1 MQTTHLPV
9 TEELVSDDVRVA
21 VQKKSNCQVEF
32 LVTAAKNLI
41 QKARLQAVK
50 GINKEVVLPGF
61 RKGKAPD
68 AMIASKYPRDV
79 EKQLHKELADLAFI
93 EAQKLVKIPV
103 LNNNSTISF
112 NLISQD
118 ESGAQLKFVF
128 ETEPVVPSV
137 DPKLFVPKPIDQ
149 KEVGEVQVNEA
160 IRQMAFFFAKWEL
173 VEDRPVQ
180 EGDFIVIDLDT
191 IDGDSVQRVFNQVRF
206 EVVPERMANWMRQLV
221 LNAKIGDVVEG
232 VSEPDNGATEEEKRE
247 FQPKKVRL
255 SVLKVEKATL
265 PEMDDEF
272 AKKVGAQDVA
282 GMHDMVMGVLKRQ
295 VEDKAQNDLRE
306 QVNDFLVTTY
316 MFDLPLSLVEAEYKH
331 RYSQG
336 MRNPEF
342 KSHIEKAGK
351 EERKKME
358 DRIRE
363 ETDQSLRLF
372 YLSKQIVQDAKI
384 PITHNEV
391 QQRAV
396 EQRRENR
403 MAMESGEQIG
413 KEEFALALSTVFLT
427 KAQDFIINS
436 QKA

>member
-1 MQTTHLPV
+1 MHTTHSTV
-9 TEELVSDDVRVA
+9 SEELIGDDVRVA
-21 VQKKSNCQVEF
+21 VQKKSHCQVEF
-32 LVTAAKNLI
+32 LVKATKNLV
-41 QKARLQAVK
+41 QKARLNAVK
-50 GINKEVVLPGF
+50 VINKEVALPGF

-68 AMIASKYPRDV
+68 AMILSKYPHDV
-79 EKQLHKELADLAFI
+79 ERRLHKELADLAFV
-93 EAQKLVKIPV
+93 EAQKLAKVPV

-112 NLISQD
+112 DLVSQD
-118 ESGAQLKFVF
+118 ESGAELKFVF

-137 DPKLFVPKPIDQ
+137 DPKLFVPKPVER
-149 KEVGEVQVNEA
+149 KEVGEKQVNEA
-160 IRQMAFFFAKWEL
+160 IRQMSFFYAKWEL
-173 VEDRPVQ
+173 IEDRPVQ
-180 EGDFIVIDLDT
+180 EGDFIIIDLDT
-191 IDGDSVQRVFNQVRF
+191 VDGDSVQRVFNQVRF
-206 EVVPERMANWMRQLV
+206 EVVPERMANWMRNLV

-232 VSEPDNGATEEEKRE
+232 VSEPDDTATEEEKKE
-247 FQPKKVRL
+247 FKPKKVRL
-255 SVLKVEKATL
+255 HVLKVERAIL

-272 AKKVGAQDVA
+272 AKKVGAKDVA
-282 GMHDMVMGVLKRQ
+282 GMHELVLGVLQRQ

-306 QVNDFLVTTY
+306 QVNDFLVTQY
-316 MFDLPLSLVEAEYKH
+316 FFDLPRSLVEAEYKH

-342 KSHIEKAGK
+342 KNHMENATP
-351 EERKKME
+351 EQKKKIE

-396 EQRRENR
+396 AQRRANP
-403 MAMESGEQIG
+403 MGMDGGEQIA